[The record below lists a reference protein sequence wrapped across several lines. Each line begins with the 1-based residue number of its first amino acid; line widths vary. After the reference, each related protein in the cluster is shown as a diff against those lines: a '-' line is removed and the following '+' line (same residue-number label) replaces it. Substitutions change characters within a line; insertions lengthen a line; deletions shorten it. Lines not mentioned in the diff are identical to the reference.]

1 MKLMITCFAFILG
14 TSFTTSKL
22 SLDDIRRNY
31 QLAVD
36 DKSICRSMIDQL
48 GENTQDNV
56 QLAYR
61 GAFQT
66 IWANHTYN
74 PVSKFNT
81 FNAGKDN
88 IEKAV
93 TLSPNNVEIIFIR
106 YSIQKNIPSF
116 LGYKSNMQS
125 DRKFLQNNLN
135 NISSAELKKM
145 VVAVLNS

>member
-1 MKLMITCFAFILG
+1 MKLIITCVVFILG

-22 SLDDIRRNY
+22 SMDDIRRNY

-36 DKSICRSMIDQL
+36 DKSVCRNMINAL
-48 GENTQDNV
+48 ENNTQDNV

-66 IWANHTYN
+66 IWAHHTYN

-125 DRKFLQNNLN
+125 DRIFLQNNLN
-135 NISSAELKKM
+135 NITSAELKKM
-145 VVAVLNS
+145 VVAVLTN

>member
-1 MKLMITCFAFILG
+1 MKLIATCVVIIMS
-14 TSFTTSKL
+14 TSYTTSKL

-36 DKSICRSMIDQL
+36 NKSICRNMIDQL
-48 GENTQDNV
+48 GDNTGDNV

-66 IWANHTYN
+66 IWAHHTYN

-93 TLSPNNVEIIFIR
+93 ALSPYNVEIIFIR
-106 YSIQKNIPSF
+106 YSIQKNCPSF

-125 DRKFLQNNLN
+125 DRNFLQNNLN
-135 NISSAELKKM
+135 NITSAELKKM
-145 VVAVLNS
+145 AVAVLNS